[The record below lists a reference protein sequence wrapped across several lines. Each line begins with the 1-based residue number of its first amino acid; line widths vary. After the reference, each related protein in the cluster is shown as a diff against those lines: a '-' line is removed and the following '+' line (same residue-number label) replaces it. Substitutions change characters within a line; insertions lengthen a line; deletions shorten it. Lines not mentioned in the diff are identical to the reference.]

1 MMEKITISKDRTTYI
16 AKYIL
21 VSTMVFFTMGA
32 PKLQAHY
39 SIMHADDEKL
49 MYSETS
55 EQWTQWRLASCPLYG
70 GRPYL
75 VGYASQV

>member
-1 MMEKITISKDRTTYI
+1 
-16 AKYIL
+16 
-21 VSTMVFFTMGA
+21 
-32 PKLQAHY
+32 
-39 SIMHADDEKL
+39 MHADDEKL